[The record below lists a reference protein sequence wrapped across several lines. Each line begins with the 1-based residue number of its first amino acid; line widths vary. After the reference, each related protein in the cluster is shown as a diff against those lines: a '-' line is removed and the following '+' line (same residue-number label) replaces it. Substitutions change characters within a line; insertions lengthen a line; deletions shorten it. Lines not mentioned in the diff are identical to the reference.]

1 MAARYVRSAQ
11 GSDDES
17 PAGRPEGSTG
27 RPPVSTWLLMNDRP
41 CRARCLGA
49 RPRHG
54 RLATRYRPRSA
65 LARGRRPATGL
76 FLGQNDFR
84 SPCPNSP
91 TPYVATPDDLRE
103 PVGRPRSRAAVSQIN
118 SHELKCNSP
127 SVRCHIAAPR
137 RCAPDCRRLSIR
149 NQSRGSAHTR
159 WKIAAGNASGQH
171 IDRICLSP
179 IQAIRTFAK
188 GQGESELRKSW
199 SRGPVVQ
206 GNDCDH
212 PCDDRDIRPFPPH
225 GSERPT

>member
-1 MAARYVRSAQ
+1 MA
-11 GSDDES
+11 GS
-17 PAGRPEGSTG
+17 P
-27 RPPVSTWLLMNDRP
+27 
-41 CRARCLGA
+41 
-49 RPRHG
+49 
-54 RLATRYRPRSA
+54 
-65 LARGRRPATGL
+65 PATGRA
-76 FLGQNDFR
+76 QR
-84 SPCPNSP
+84 SHEDVVLQPGCSLDKMTSDSLAPIP
-91 TPYVATPDDLRE
+91 RPVRATLDDLRG
-103 PVGRPRSRAAVSQIN
+103 PVGRPHSHAAVSQIN

-137 RCAPDCRRLSIR
+137 RGAPDCRRLSIR